1 MTKSPLEQKQSTDT
15 TLTNARDKCR
25 IPVIGDYILGDD
37 EIVSRQFEY
46 ADVSLRLVAE
56 QFASMLGMT
65 LNE

>member
-1 MTKSPLEQKQSTDT
+1 MTKSPLEQKRSTDT

-25 IPVIGDYILGDD
+25 IPVIGDYILVDD

>member
-25 IPVIGDYILGDD
+25 IPVIGDYILVDD

-56 QFASMLGMT
+56 QFASMLGIT